1 MRHDL
6 LDVAAGLLLPPPA
19 ALLLPPLAP
28 PVEAHAAAYRHQQ
41 EEQDADGQD
50 QLALVLPDEPH
61 DGSAGVAPV
70 LPLPWLFCRRCRGRC
85 RENWGHPQWPV
96 GTPDGG
102 PPTPCPVPKTRGPPD
117 PVDPSSVV
125 APPPIAV
132 ILMPPEVGEAPTVNE
147 KVCAAATAVTVA
159 VVFRVGPPEEEVQG
173 PVHHLAHLVGAPLDG
188 DPAPLAPLDGAP
200 APSAPSNGVLRDL
213 LLFSCR
219 PPLGE
224 TQ

>member
-1 MRHDL
+1 M
-6 LDVAAGLLLPPPA
+6 
-19 ALLLPPLAP
+19 
-28 PVEAHAAAYRHQQ
+28 
-41 EEQDADGQD
+41 
-50 QLALVLPDEPH
+50 
-61 DGSAGVAPV
+61 
-70 LPLPWLFCRRCRGRC
+70 
-85 RENWGHPQWPV
+85 

-102 PPTPCPVPKTRGPPD
+102 PPTPRPVPKTRGPPD

-147 KVCAAATAVTVA
+147 KVCAAVTVA

-173 PVHHLAHLVGAPLDG
+173 PVHHLAPLVGAPLDG
-188 DPAPLAPLDGAP
+188 DP